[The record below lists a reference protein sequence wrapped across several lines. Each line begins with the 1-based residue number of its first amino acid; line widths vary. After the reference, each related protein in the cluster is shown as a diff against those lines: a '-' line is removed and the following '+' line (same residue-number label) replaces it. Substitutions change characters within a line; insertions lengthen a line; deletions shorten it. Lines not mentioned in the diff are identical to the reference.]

1 MGLVFGFIL
10 DRNVRRV
17 VVSKRTKMVELVFWT
32 VQIQLLAKINTRKK
46 RIL

>member
-17 VVSKRTKMVELVFWT
+17 VVSKMTKMVELVFWT